1 MSLTPPS
8 DAPTGP
14 GPVRQL
20 SLFGTEA
27 ADPSPADL
35 AGLLAGPAQIVR
47 MGGTA
52 RLSVVVD
59 VAWRVHVLVAEL
71 ARRGL
76 NASWEATGDGHR
88 VRTSYTSALAPLAA
102 SWLSDGPVPDGPPPG
117 TPASRAATADGDDGA
132 GGRPDAADRA
142 GSGPDGDGRTGGRP
156 DGADRAGSG
165 PDGDDGA
172 GGRPDG
178 DGRVAGPPAA
188 AEDPVRKRPPATFH
202 LNGRRLRL
210 WVAAAGVA
218 EPSGFRLHLGPADE
232 PCWETVGRALA
243 AVGLPSTFL
252 DAGAE
257 GPAYRISGRRRLA
270 RLAELVGDRPVAA
283 PVTGWPSGPA

>member
-8 DAPTGP
+8 DAPTG

-76 NASWEATGDGHR
+76 NASWEATGDRHR

-102 SWLSDGPVPDGPPPG
+102 AWLPDGPVAHEPPPG
-117 TPASRAATADGDDGA
+117 APPPHAATANGDGDGDGSDRTGRRPDA
-132 GGRPDAADRA
+132 DGRPDGDRA
-142 GSGPDGDGRTGGRP
+142 GSGPDGEH
-156 DGADRAGSG
+156 RAGG
-165 PDGDDGA
+165 P
-172 GGRPDG
+172 PDG
-178 DGRVAGPPAA
+178 DGRMADPPAA

-210 WVAAAGVA
+210 WLAAAGVA

-232 PCWETVGRALA
+232 PCWERVGRALA
-243 AVGLPSTFL
+243 AVGLPATFL

-283 PVTGWPSGPA
+283 PVTGWPSGPAQRR

>member
-102 SWLSDGPVPDGPPPG
+102 AWLADGPVPDEPPPG
-117 TPASRAATADGDDGA
+117 TPASCAATADGG
-132 GGRPDAADRA
+132 
-142 GSGPDGDGRTGGRP
+142 GRTGGRS

-165 PDGDDGA
+165 PDGADRA

-178 DGRVAGPPAA
+178 DGRVAAPPAA